1 MPQSPLERSFD
12 YYAKLVKLPT
22 WEPEYRFAALHVG
35 LGPGLRERLATARL
49 KNWRF
54 DAAWTS
60 DKVFVELQGGVWNAG
75 RHVRG
80 AGYSG
85 DCEKLNAATM
95 LGWRGLFFTT
105 DMLKK
110 DPMGCMDKVRMLLKE

>member
-12 YYAKLVKLPT
+12 YYAKLAHLPL

-35 LGPGLRERLATARL
+35 LGPKLRERLAEAGL
-49 KNWRF
+49 KDWRF
-54 DAAWTS
+54 DFAWATH
-60 DKVFVELQGGVWNAG
+60 KVFVELQGGVWTAG
-75 RHVRG
+75 RHSRG
-80 AGYSG
+80 AGYTG
-85 DCEKLNAATM
+85 DLEKLNSATL

-110 DPMGCMDKVRMLLKE
+110 DPMGCIDRVKLLLGG